1 MRAFE
6 FLYEDVNSVNNILQ
20 DLETISQK
28 IEKNPDLDSIVD
40 PVLDDIET
48 RVKKLEAKTKSP
60 VQDPAVGESEQTDI
74 RITNLQTRIENLRNK
89 LGTNDPDVKAME
101 DELAQLLVDIESSEK
116 EQRSAGYNV
125 ATGLLYSEK
134 KESEE
139 KALSIATR
147 LGKDK
152 SWARQLLSALDVYE
166 DKQLKKNFLEL
177 VASNSAMKN
186 LAAASGVNSYV
197 LRNEVDPSITGIFD
211 NKDGLTEMLKIPF
224 AEGVGAGSGIGPG
237 EALLAMLLPNAKR
250 PSKGDIEID
259 GEIWEVKGAS
269 YKKSGSSGQAWLDAN
284 PDVKGS
290 LLKEIFLTEINKA
303 FKGRKPT
310 FIFKDTKYSLEEVAS
325 LADFRSTTLKYLT
338 AIFEKLDRSVSEDI
352 LDKIYG
358 KYLSNFKEN
367 PLSKSKYES
376 FLTVSLNAI
385 YNGDLSTLRKVQ
397 AMACMYEYGLGKY
410 NSPNF
415 IIYNPSIGVV
425 MFSKGIESIDDFVND
440 PKISTDT
447 MTMGKKADKAAAGI
461 FLQR

>member
-6 FLYEDVNSVNNILQ
+6 FLYEGVNPVDNILQ
-20 DLETISQK
+20 DLEVISQK
-28 IEKNPDLDSIVD
+28 TEKNPDLDSIVD
-40 PVLDDIET
+40 PVLDDLEA

-101 DELAQLLVDIESSEK
+101 NELAQLMVDIESSEK
-116 EQRSAGYNV
+116 EQRSAGFNV
-125 ATGLLYSEK
+125 ATGLMDTEK
-134 KESEE
+134 KASEE
-139 KALSIATR
+139 KALEIATR
-147 LGKDK
+147 LKKDK
-152 SWARQLLSALDVYE
+152 SWARQLLTALDVYE

-177 VASNSAMKN
+177 VASNSAMDN
-186 LAAASGVNSYV
+186 LAAAPGVNSYV
-197 LRNEVDPSITGIFD
+197 LRNEVDPSISEIFD
-211 NKDGLTEMLKIPF
+211 NKDALKEMLKIPF

-250 PSKGDIEID
+250 PPKGDIEID

-269 YKKSGSSGQAWLDAN
+269 YKASGSPGQAWLDAN
-284 PDVKGS
+284 PEVKGS
-290 LLKEIFLTEINKA
+290 LLKEIFLKEIKQA
-303 FKGRKPT
+303 FKGETPT
-310 FIFKDTKYSLEEVAS
+310 FIFKDKEYSLDEVAS
-325 LADFRSTTLKYLT
+325 AADFRSTTLKYLT
-338 AIFEKLDRSVSEDI
+338 AIFEKLDRSVSEEI
-352 LDKIYG
+352 LDKIYE
-358 KYLSNFKEN
+358 KYLPSFKQS
-367 PLSKSKYES
+367 PVTKSKYNS
-376 FLTVSLNAI
+376 FLDVSLNAI

-415 IIYNPSIGVV
+415 IIYNPSTGVV
-425 MFSKGIESIDDFVND
+425 AFSKGIDSIADFVND

-461 FLQR
+461 FLQK